1 MITRNIS
8 DIEGAASLHAA
19 IRQMIEGGEMQ
30 GQVSLMSLVREMRDD
45 RLMANVGTAAL
56 LPLLALDRGMNVMSD
71 TGGHLKG
78 RSGAVH
84 RMMCE
89 MAWPRMERIARDLIM
104 AYQPPAEGAARALI
118 EAQQAM
124 LQLAAEL
131 TAEGAEWHGHA
142 PALRLAGLLAIGG
155 GARIRIEV
163 NDGGKDHPEAEVIAA
178 PKAGRPR
185 VRKARQYAAAD
196 TLVTQ
201 KAFSGELT
209 AQPRA
214 LTTARGCTTYAA
226 LMIGADTA
234 DIEGAGLLTAW
245 DRRVQNGVASL
256 WLAGNRY
263 MTAAAIARTINGR
276 MDGSWIAPAMQD
288 AVIESVQRQQGMIIT
303 INYNEEARRRGWD
316 SLRLTGAVLPVTSID
331 AIAGGGT
338 RGYMIVINDAPP
350 LLTYAQQC
358 NQLLRIPTELLD
370 VRLCRDGMIADGER
384 PRTGPVFEAVRE
396 YLLIR
401 IARMHRNADV
411 RASSKRGAKVTE
423 LTDTIRAGTLY
434 EITGTNQCR
443 NIRNARK
450 RVRDAAQLCLDYWR
464 AMGWIGG
471 YMVEMGGNS
480 VTAWRID
487 IQGTDAG
494 SIIPT

>member
-30 GQVSLMSLVREMRDD
+30 GQVSLMSLVQEMRDD

-56 LPLLALDRGMNVMSD
+56 LALLALDSGMNAMID
-71 TGGHLKG
+71 MGGRLRG
-78 RSGAVH
+78 RSEAVH

-89 MAWPRMERIARDLIM
+89 MALPRMERIARDLIM

-124 LQLAAEL
+124 FQLAAEL

-155 GARIRIEV
+155 GARLRIEV
-163 NDGGKDHPEAEVIAA
+163 NDGAEEQPEVIAT
-178 PKAGRPR
+178 PKVRRPR

-201 KAFSGELT
+201 KAFNGELT
-209 AQPRA
+209 AKPAA
-214 LTTARGCTTYAA
+214 LKTAPGCTTYAA
-226 LMIGADTA
+226 LTIAADATDITGADR
-234 DIEGAGLLTAW
+234 LTAW

-263 MTAAAIARTINGR
+263 MTAASIARTINGR
-276 MDGSWIAPAMQD
+276 TDGSWIAQAMQD
-288 AVIESVQRQQGMIIT
+288 AVIESVRRQQCMKIT
-303 INYNEEARRRGWD
+303 INYPDEAKRRGWD
-316 SLRLTGAVLPVTSID
+316 SLKLTGAVLPVTSIE
-331 AIAGGGT
+331 AIAYGT
-338 RGYMIVINDAPP
+338 RGYMIVIHDAPP

-384 PRTGPVFEAVRE
+384 PRTGPVLEAVRE

-411 RASSKRGAKVTE
+411 RASSKRGAGVTA
-423 LTDTIRAGTLY
+423 LTDTIRADTLY

-443 NIRNARK
+443 NIRSARK

-471 YMVEMGGNS
+471 YMCEMGGNS